1 LFVHLWEKDMS
12 IDNWPHLAAESVRE
26 ESRLVLTDVIGHPLR
41 VVQFR
46 SLVAKDFIPGRVT
59 IYLDAEELISD
70 IKFENPLPG
79 QPVNAAAATGASEAA
94 AEPASATAD
103 AAPGAPA

>member
-1 LFVHLWEKDMS
+1 MS

-70 IKFENPLPG
+70 IKVENPLPG
-79 QPVNAAAATGASEAA
+79 QPVGAPSAAGSNAGADD
-94 AEPASATAD
+94 PASAMAD
-103 AAPGAPA
+103 AVPGTPA

>member
-1 LFVHLWEKDMS
+1 MS
-12 IDNWPHLAAESVRE
+12 IDNWPHLATESVRE

-41 VVQFR
+41 VVQFH

-70 IKFENPLPG
+70 VKVENPLPG
-79 QPVNAAAATGASEAA
+79 QPLGAPSMSGANAAGD
-94 AEPASATAD
+94 PASAAAD
-103 AAPGAPA
+103 AVPGTPA